1 MSHRKFEHPRCGSL
15 GYLPKKRSRHKRGKV
30 KHFPKDDHTNECHLT
45 AFMGFKA
52 GMTHVIREVDRP
64 NSKAHKRESCE
75 PVSIIETPPMVTV
88 GMVGYTKTYRGLRS
102 LYTVFAE
109 NLSEEVLRRFYRKW
123 YGCKAK
129 AFSKYKNRYAKNHEL
144 EVELEDIKKHCS
156 VVRVICHTQVSKI
169 KNIRQKKS
177 NLMEI
182 QVNGGNISDK
192 VNYAVNIFEKPVPV
206 CTIFQVNEMIDV
218 IGITKGKGTNGVIS
232 RFGVTRLPRKTHR
245 GLRKVACVGAWHPS
259 AVKWTVARAGQK
271 GFHHRTEINKKVYRI
286 GIAGQPSHR
295 ASTKYDVTDKGIS
308 PLGGFPRYGN
318 VKEDFILLK
327 GSVPGPV
334 RRSITLRQ
342 SLFPQKKRRSIEQID
357 LKFIDTSSK
366 FGSGRYQT
374 SGDKANIL
382 GRSRELPISLSRID
396 KENGNP

>member
-15 GYLPKKRSRHKRGKV
+15 GYLPKKRSRHKKGTV
-30 KHFPKDDHTNECHLT
+30 KHFPKDDSTNHCHLT

-64 NSKAHKRESCE
+64 NSKAHKKECCE
-75 PVSIIETPPMVTV
+75 PVSIVETPPMIAV
-88 GMVGYTKTYRGLRS
+88 GVVGYTKTYRGLRS

-129 AFSKYKNRYAKNHEL
+129 AFSKYINKFSKNNQDIKIEL
-144 EVELEDIKKHCS
+144 ENIKKHCS
-156 VVRVICHTQVSKI
+156 IVRVICHTQVSKI
-169 KNIRQKKS
+169 KSLHQKKAHI
-177 NLMEI
+177 MEI
-182 QVNGGNISDK
+182 QVNGGNLTGK
-192 VNYAVNIFEKPVPV
+192 VDFAASIFEKPIPV
-206 CTIFQVNEMIDV
+206 STVFQPNEMVDV

-271 GFHHRTEINKKVYRI
+271 GFHHRTEMNKKVYRI
-286 GIAGQPSHR
+286 GISGQSSHR
-295 ASTKYDVTDKGIS
+295 ASTKYDVTDRSIT
-308 PLGGFPRYGN
+308 PMGGFPRYGN
-318 VKEDFILLK
+318 VKEDFIMLK

-334 RRSITLRQ
+334 RRTLTIRQ
-342 SLFPQKKRRSIEQID
+342 SLFPQKNRKAVEQIE

-374 SGDKANIL
+374 SGEKANIL
-382 GRSRELPISLSRID
+382 GRTNEQPTSFSRIS
-396 KENGNP
+396 